1 MTAPTTPPIPSAP
14 NTLTERYIQEVVRR
28 IPADQR
34 DDVADELRATI
45 ADTVE
50 AREEESPE
58 AAERAVITEMGDPI
72 RLAAKYRDRPLA
84 LIGPDFYPVYIR
96 LLTML
101 MTVVLPIVVVV
112 VVAIDAVENRNI
124 GQLIGTGI
132 GAVLGV
138 GAQMFAW
145 LTLVFALIDRWKRND
160 DVKKEVEWTPDTLP
174 ELRKPD
180 KGGPAAVASIVWYAF
195 MAGAIV
201 WQHFAE
207 PWKLDDGTRVQVL
220 DPALW
225 SNWIWPILA
234 GLAAMAVLE
243 VIRIVQRGWT
253 MGLVIAY
260 AVAEAVFA
268 LPLAWIFY
276 DHRIMNPA
284 FLNDFNGEWT
294 TPDSFYTVAAVIV
307 IAVSATETYKR
318 FKAVAGK

>member
-1 MTAPTTPPIPSAP
+1 MTAPTAP
-14 NTLTERYIQEVVRR
+14 ANTLTERYIQEVVRR

-50 AREEESPE
+50 AREDESPE

-72 RLAAKYRDRPLA
+72 RLAARYADRPLA
-84 LIGPDFYPVYIR
+84 LIGPDFYPAYVR
-96 LLTML
+96 LLKML

-112 VVAIDAVENRNI
+112 VVAVDAFDDNNI
-124 GQLIGTGI
+124 GHLIGTGV
-132 GAVLGV
+132 GAALNV

-145 LTLVFALIDRWKRND
+145 LTVVFALIDRVRRHE
-160 DVKKEVEWTPDTLP
+160 DVKKSVEWTPDTLP
-174 ELRKPD
+174 ELREPD
-180 KGGPAAVASIVWYAF
+180 KGGPTAVAAIVWYAF

-207 PWKLDDGTRVQVL
+207 PWTLDDGTRTQVL

-234 GLAAMAVLE
+234 GLAAMAALE

-253 MGLVIAY
+253 MTLVIAY

-276 DHRIMNPA
+276 DHRIMNPE
-284 FLNDFNGEWT
+284 FLNDVNGDWT
-294 TPDSFYTVAAVIV
+294 TPDAFYTVAAVVV

>member
-1 MTAPTTPPIPSAP
+1 MTAPTAP

-50 AREEESPE
+50 ARGGE

-72 RLAAKYRDRPLA
+72 RLAAQYRDRPLA
-84 LIGPDFYPVYIR
+84 LIGPDFYPAYIR
-96 LLTML
+96 LLKML

-112 VVAIDAVENRNI
+112 VVAVDAFDDNNI
-124 GQLIGTGI
+124 GHLIGTGI
-132 GAVLGV
+132 GAVLSV

-145 LTLVFALIDRWKRND
+145 LTVVFALLDRVKRHE
-160 DVKKEVEWTPDTLP
+160 DVRKSVEWTPDTLP
-174 ELRKPD
+174 PVRKPD
-180 KGGPAAVASIVWYAF
+180 KGGPAAFAAIVWYAF
-195 MAGAIV
+195 LAGAIV
-201 WQHFAE
+201 WQHLAE
-207 PWKLDDGTRVQVL
+207 PWRPEFDGLTYDGGVEVL
-220 DPALW
+220 NPSLW

-243 VIRIVQRGWT
+243 GIRIGQRGWT

-268 LPLAWIFY
+268 LPLAALFY
-276 DHRIMNPA
+276 NQRILNPS
-284 FLNDFNGEWT
+284 FLSDINRDWT
-294 TPDSFYTVAAVIV
+294 TPDAFYTVAAVIV
-307 IAVSATETYKR
+307 IAISVTETYKR